1 MKSKQ
6 TNPRLLRF
14 DRRLQRRFNLP
25 PDRVAGLDE
34 VGRGPLA
41 GPVVA
46 GAVLLNRFHFPVRI
60 DDSKRLSPSAR
71 EAAYRAILPYAQIG
85 VGFVGPEEIDR
96 IGIHRATALAMR
108 RALKRLPTLPVLA
121 LIDGAWV
128 PSGFPIPAMPIVRG
142 DSRSLLI
149 ACASIVA
156 KVIRDRWMLK
166 IHRLVPEY
174 GFHRHKGYGT
184 PEHLDA
190 LRLIGPSLF
199 HRFSFE
205 PVKGGG

>member
-1 MKSKQ
+1 LSQ
-6 TNPRLLRF
+6 
-14 DRRLQRRFNLP
+14 
-25 PDRVAGLDE
+25 VAGLDE
-34 VGRGPLA
+34 AGRGPLA

-46 GAVLLNRFHFPVRI
+46 SALLLNRFQFPVRI

-85 VGFVGPEEIDR
+85 VGFVGPEEIDQV
-96 IGIHRATALAMR
+96 GIHRATALAMR
-108 RALKRLPTLPVLA
+108 QALERLPVLPA
-121 LIDGAWV
+121 LVLIDGISV
-128 PSGFPIPAMPIVRG
+128 PPGFPIPAMPIIHG

-156 KVIRDRWMLK
+156 KVIRDRWMLR

-184 PEHLDA
+184 AEHLEA

-199 HRFSFE
+199 HRFSFS
-205 PVKGGG
+205 PVHE